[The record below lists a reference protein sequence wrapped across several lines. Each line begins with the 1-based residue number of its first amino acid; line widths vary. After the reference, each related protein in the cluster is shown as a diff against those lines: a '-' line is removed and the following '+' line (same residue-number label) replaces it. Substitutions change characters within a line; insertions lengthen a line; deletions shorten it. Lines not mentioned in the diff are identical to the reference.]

1 MKLRLTAV
9 AMAIS
14 VLAVGPVY
22 AGGADGGCDYGSTSR
37 YTSAEPQEQSE
48 IAKKLASLNVPI
60 GEQQTA
66 GKATVSSPEKTH
78 ASPSPGA
85 EKATAQ

>member
-14 VLAVGPVY
+14 VLAAGPVY
-22 AGGADGGCDYGSTSR
+22 AGGAGGCDYGSTYR

-48 IAKKLASLNVPI
+48 LARKLASLSVPI

-66 GKATVSSPEKTH
+66 EQASASAPEKAH
-78 ASPSPGA
+78 ASTPPAA
-85 EKATAQ
+85 EKTTAR

>member
-14 VLAVGPVY
+14 VLVVGPVY
-22 AGGADGGCDYGSTSR
+22 AGGAGGCDYGSKYR

-48 IAKKLASLNVPI
+48 LAKKLASLSVAI

-66 GKATVSSPEKTH
+66 GQASASTPEKAH
-78 ASPSPGA
+78 ASTPRTA
-85 EKATAQ
+85 EKTTAQ